1 MLINFNGQAGTG
13 KTVLCATTPNLKNTI
28 YFCLKLKRQRRQ
40 SDQMATN
47 PPDTKYHT
55 KDRSGKLDAKE
66 PANLSIIQQKILGA

>member
-28 YFCLKLKRQRRQ
+28 YFYLKLKRQRRQ

-47 PPDTKYHT
+47 PT
-55 KDRSGKLDAKE
+55 
-66 PANLSIIQQKILGA
+66 